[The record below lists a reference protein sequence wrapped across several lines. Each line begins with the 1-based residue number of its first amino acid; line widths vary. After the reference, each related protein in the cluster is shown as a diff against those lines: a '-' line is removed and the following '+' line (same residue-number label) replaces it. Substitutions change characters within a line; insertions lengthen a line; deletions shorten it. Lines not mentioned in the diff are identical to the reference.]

1 MCVPTGGA
9 AKPTAAQT
17 APKAAPKAAPKQAAP
32 AAPKAAPKQA
42 APAAPKAVPKQA
54 APAAPAPASP
64 APAAPSQ
71 AASSPGGTYGGYPSL
86 KDDFVAP
93 PPPRY
98 GVWAEGY
105 GDYEQRSDVRIE
117 GTSGSQSV
125 RNTSW
130 GVVSGV
136 DHTYLRAPGEGIM
149 IGGLAGYN
157 DTHVRLSGDLAGV
170 GNSPRTQD
178 IDGAM
183 LGLYGSYFLRG
194 FAIDTLVKTD
204 LFDFDQKIAVPACF
218 PTGTGSTSLTDL
230 LIASNI
236 YYRHNMGGYW
246 LEPTAGIRYIHSYFG
261 DGAAA
266 LGVGDGDALRL
277 QAGVRVGTD
286 WVDIERRLW
295 TVSFL
300 AGIYSDVVVSGFT
313 AGGPDNV
320 ALQTDEGKV
329 RAIGQLRAKV
339 TTQNG
344 LSYYGQAEVRGGED
358 YWGVGGKVGVR
369 YEW

>member
-1 MCVPTGGA
+1 
-9 AKPTAAQT
+9 
-17 APKAAPKAAPKQAAP
+17 
-32 AAPKAAPKQA
+32 
-42 APAAPKAVPKQA
+42 
-54 APAAPAPASP
+54 
-64 APAAPSQ
+64 
-71 AASSPGGTYGGYPSL
+71 
-86 KDDFVAP
+86 
-93 PPPRY
+93 
-98 GVWAEGY
+98 
-105 GDYEQRSDVRIE
+105 
-117 GTSGSQSV
+117 
-125 RNTSW
+125 
-130 GVVSGV
+130 
-136 DHTYLRAPGEGIM
+136 M

-157 DTHVRLSGDLAGV
+157 ETHVRLNGDLSAGV

-183 LGLYGSYFLRG
+183 LGLYGSYFHRG
-194 FAIDTLVKTD
+194 FAIDTLVRTD
-204 LFDFDQKIAVPACF
+204 IFDFDQKIAIPACF

-236 YYRHNMGGYW
+236 YYRRNMGHYW

-277 QAGVRVGTD
+277 QAGVRIGSD

-300 AGIYSDVVVSGFT
+300 AGIYSDVVVNGFT
-313 AGGPDNV
+313 AGGPGNV

-329 RAIGQLRAKV
+329 RALGQLRAKV
-339 TTQNG
+339 TVRDG

-358 YWGVGGKVGVR
+358 YWGVGGKLGVR